1 VATVALILAAG
12 LPALSQQPPGRGPGR
27 AGEAAGVV
35 RAPWIRTWIPS
46 SAAGDRGLAV
56 GVLPPLAPRYKD
68 GAPVTIFVPGGA
80 DRGAAEGRPD
90 HVGCGFVQLRFA
102 FPGGGRGEWTSGGT
116 YDHRGPACI
125 RALADVI
132 RFASGNLADAQ
143 GRRIGDLVRGMTV
156 LTNLVGLEG
165 SSHGG
170 NACGLAMA
178 VHGAEFRDLAFYASM
193 ESPYGEGAVNVE
205 LGGRDDRLNPAYN
218 PATGALDLSKLA
230 WAPDLQPGPGRRWRG
245 AGEDLRGSLFFDMD
259 GDGRFADPPDFSLN
273 AFTFDLGGGMKV
285 WYTPRL
291 LREAHARKLF
301 GAKAPPHIPTVEE
314 SVECWR
320 WRDAEKS
327 IPAAVRN
334 CTNLAVIVY
343 ANERDHV
350 QVAPDHPHILAQV
363 EGFRRAGVKFVRL
376 NPDRAYVERV
386 LSGALRD
393 RPGGL
398 KFPDNDAGAEWT
410 RRTVGT
416 GLEPDVF
423 PMMPYMQAAVCELAD
438 RAHARNWERNL
449 DSILYP
455 DAPAGGIPE
464 GRPPRAALTL
474 PLMAYQTSDQR
485 RRRRKRAAAIQTPR
499 SPRVVGSGMTV
510 SSRSCSTPLMAS
522 TAS

>member
-1 VATVALILAAG
+1 MRTPLAPPARGMRPARTRLHPLRIPFRNALALASVPLIAAG
-12 LPALSQQPPGRGPGR
+12 AQRPPERGEGRFPGG
-27 AGEAAGVV
+27 AGGEGMA
-35 RAPWIRTWIPS
+35 APWVRTFIPS
-46 SAAGDRGLAV
+46 SSAGGRGLAV
-56 GVLPPLAPRYKD
+56 GVVPPQTPRYKD
-68 GAPVTIFVPGGA
+68 GAPVAIFVPGGA

-90 HVGCGFVQLRFA
+90 HAGCGFVQVRFA

-116 YDHRGPACI
+116 YDHRGSACI

-132 RFASGNLADAQ
+132 RFASGRLVDTQ
-143 GRRIGDLVRGMTV
+143 GRRIGDLVRGATV
-156 LTNLVGLEG
+156 LTNLVGIEG

-178 VHGAEFRDLAFYASM
+178 VHGAEFPDLAFYASM

-205 LGGRDDRLNPAYN
+205 LGGRDDRLNPAYD

-245 AGEDLRGSLFFDMD
+245 EGENLRGSLFFDVN
-259 GDGRFADPPDFSLN
+259 GDGRFADPPDFSIN

-291 LREAHARKLF
+291 LHEAHARKLF
-301 GAKAPPHIPTVEE
+301 GARPPPHIPTVEE

-363 EGFRRAGVKFVRL
+363 EGFRRAGAKFVRL

-386 LSGALRD
+386 VAGGPRGQPGALR
-393 RPGGL
+393 
-398 KFPDNDAGAEWT
+398 FPDNDAGMEWS
-410 RRTVGT
+410 RRTLAT
-416 GLEPDVF
+416 GLEPAEL

-438 RAHARNWERNL
+438 RAHARNWRRNL
-449 DSILYP
+449 DAVLYP
-455 DAPAGGIPE
+455 DAPSGGMPAV
-464 GRPPRAALTL
+464 RPPR
-474 PLMAYQTSDQR
+474 
-485 RRRRKRAAAIQTPR
+485 PR
-499 SPRVVGSGMTV
+499 
-510 SSRSCSTPLMAS
+510 
-522 TAS
+522 